1 VGREKSSREKTY
13 AEQLKTLGI
22 YDPAFEPEIKQLAQ
36 LERELTRAKKAWS
49 NTVPK
54 DKAPSFE
61 DPHYEII
68 RRLRNEILQ
77 HRETL
82 GLTPKSYQ
90 RLRGRAAA
98 GDPAEASSGN
108 RALSAIL
115 SSLEADS
122 AD

>member
-1 VGREKSSREKTY
+1 MTREEAYTK
-13 AEQLKTLGI
+13 QLTDLGI
-22 YDPAFEPEIKQLAQ
+22 YDPAFLPEVKQLAQ

-49 NTVPK
+49 KTAS
-54 DKAPSFE
+54 DGKAPSFE

-68 RRLRNEILQ
+68 RKLRSDILQ
-77 HRETL
+77 HRDAL
-82 GLTPKSYQ
+82 GLTPKAFQ
-90 RLRGRAAA
+90 RLRGKAAA
-98 GDPAEASSGN
+98 DDSGAVSSGN

>member
-1 VGREKSSREKTY
+1 MGKEKSSREKTY
-13 AEQLKTLGI
+13 AEQLKNLGI

-49 NTVPK
+49 KTAS
-54 DKAPSFE
+54 DGEAPSFE

-68 RRLRNEILQ
+68 RRLRSEILQ

-108 RALSAIL
+108 RALAAIL

>member
-1 VGREKSSREKTY
+1 MTREEAYTK
-13 AEQLKTLGI
+13 QLTDLGI
-22 YDPAFEPEIKQLAQ
+22 YDPAFLPEIKQLAQ

-49 NTVPK
+49 KTAS
-54 DKAPSFE
+54 DGKAPSFE

-68 RRLRNEILQ
+68 RKLRSDILQ
-77 HRETL
+77 HRDAL
-82 GLTPKSYQ
+82 GLTPKAFQ
-90 RLRGRAAA
+90 RLRGKAAA
-98 GDPAEASSGN
+98 DDSGAASSGN